1 MNHLNIVEELVH
13 SLTENGFSWDIG
25 KVIVGNDKI
34 EVQIHRAN
42 WVDIYHI
49 KVAED
54 GQITAEFFAVKHKD
68 GDDSVVWADKKFD
81 TVDAIAKEIS
91 EYY

>member
-54 GQITAEFFAVKHKD
+54 GQITAEFF
-68 GDDSVVWADKKFD
+68 DDSVVWADKKFD

>member
-34 EVQIHRAN
+34 EVQIQRAN
-42 WVDIYHI
+42 WIDIYHI

-54 GQITAEFFAVKHKD
+54 GKITADYLTVKHNGD
-68 GDDSVVWADKKFD
+68 GSVVWADKKFD

>member
-13 SLTENGFSWDIG
+13 FLTENGFAWGIG
-25 KVIVGNDKI
+25 KVIVDNDKI
-34 EVQIHRAN
+34 EVQIQRAN
-42 WVDIYHI
+42 WIDVYHI
-49 KVAED
+49 KVAEN
-54 GQITAEFFAVKHKD
+54 GEITADYITVKHN

>member
-1 MNHLNIVEELVH
+1 M
-13 SLTENGFSWDIG
+13 
-25 KVIVGNDKI
+25 IVGNDKI